1 MAEADVDED
10 SLEYIEAEPV
20 LTYILMKND
29 IIDILQ
35 KDSVSC
41 IRSSHKFLVLGTHW
55 GRIHLIDHEGNKILT
70 KEVHQSTVNDISIDI
85 KGEYIASC
93 GDDGRVSIF
102 GLLDESHDQMIEF
115 SRPIKCVELDPSGT
129 FSFVTGDTKLELNE
143 KGFMGRRKRI
153 LHENEGIIRAIK
165 WSNDLIISGKICAC
179 NSANF
184 RIFVRP

>member
-115 SRPIKCVELDPSGT
+115 SRPIN
-129 FSFVTGDTKLELNE
+129 TGDTKLELNE

-165 WSNDLIISGKICAC
+165 WSNDLIAWCNDKVGVSFLKIPKIIATIAIT
-179 NSANF
+179 ANGC
-184 RIFVRP
+184 I